1 MAFLGRCVVVLDVG
15 GRRNAGHEAEAGGP
29 VQPGPGRGEF
39 VDRRLQPGPDLVAQI
54 LAVEAAEQ
62 VGDLFGPVLAGV
74 DGGLQQDFRH
84 HVVGHG
90 ICSPTPAALRN
101 VTREKRGLPAR
112 EQVGQP
118 ARR

>member
-39 VDRRLQPGPDLVAQI
+39 VDRCLQPGPDLVAQI

-62 VGDLFGPVLAGV
+62 VGDLFGPVLTRV

-84 HVVGHG
+84 HVVGHRT
-90 ICSPTPAALRN
+90 CSPTAAALRN